1 MASVLLK
8 YITPAPVDLSPDYD
22 GTEYRWKFFTLRP
35 AFFENEPYFVVALLF
50 LVLFYLWGKRANERR
65 VNKWFQTHLPL
76 LESQFSK
83 PVPHSGL
90 VRDGNSDWF
99 NYSTGR
105 RAVSSLHTTFTLR
118 PRHDLLQWV
127 YQIGR
132 GLVEL
137 DYKVTDT
144 VELDFTFSPTAAS
157 SAVPD
162 CVWAVIAKDEMRS
175 IRSRRWDL
183 TFTKTNDQPSL
194 PPALTVMSEFADVTT
209 NLLKPLGTVDLTQV
223 LSDPAVLQ
231 YFRSI
236 SITDQP
242 RARPSAPLPQSQR
255 KKHLILELSLPSSSD
270 AAATLPLVQ
279 AAFQL
284 VDAIAG
290 EGKAPGLRGGLAAQL
305 RPETKNKLKKYREAL
320 EKEISEEAKREQRE
334 EEEEKRQAAKR
345 KAEEE
350 RLSKLSA
357 ADQKKAM
364 DREKKRAMRKNQT
377 RMKVR

>member
-1 MASVLLK
+1 MVC
-8 YITPAPVDLSPDYD
+8 APSTLTLSQL
-22 GTEYRWKFFTLRP
+22 TTTAR
-35 AFFENEPYFVVALLF
+35 
-50 LVLFYLWGKRANERR
+50 
-65 VNKWFQTHLPL
+65 FQTHLPL

-90 VRDGNSDWF
+90 VRGMLYYAREHILLLTYHVRADGNSDWF